1 MSTRGMSFSTAVE
14 PSQEPNKEQ
23 QPLYLQIANVLG
35 EELCAQQHPVGRLS
49 EQALSA
55 RFGVN
60 RHTLRRAIDI
70 LVSAG
75 LVERRTG
82 VGVNILPGAIDY
94 RLGPATRFSLMI
106 EESGHSPLT
115 RMIRKQVMNADA
127 EIVRKLRLS
136 QSAVVVRI
144 DTVRDVDGRPFCV
157 QSQFLDH
164 EAFPLVASEYDGG
177 SLHEFL
183 KDRCGVTVSRRGST
197 ISTELPLPADA
208 TLLHIGPSQP
218 VIRVSSVNADIASNL
233 PVEFCVTRFRGDRI
247 ELQVEFP
254 GQL

>member
-1 MSTRGMSFSTAVE
+1 MTTRVMSFSTAVG
-14 PSQEPNKEQ
+14 PSQEPNKDG
-23 QPLYLQIANVLG
+23 QPLYLQIAHVLG
-35 EELCAQQHPVGRLS
+35 EELRAQQHPVGRLS

-55 RFGVN
+55 RFRVN

-75 LVERRTG
+75 LVERRAG

-106 EESGHSPLT
+106 EESGHSPFT
-115 RMIRKQVMNADA
+115 RIISKQVTNADA
-127 EIVRKLRLS
+127 EMARKLRLS
-136 QSAVVVRI
+136 QSAAVVRI

-164 EAFPLVASEYDGG
+164 ETFPLVASEYGGG
-177 SLHEFL
+177 SLHDFL
-183 KDRCGVTVSRRGST
+183 RDRCGVTVSRRGST

-218 VIRVSSVNADIASNL
+218 VIRVSSVNADVASNL

-254 GQL
+254 GQP